1 MKIDDDTVP
10 NLFLITEFIS
20 YLQSNYNHLSNS
32 YFCEIIHKAWVD
44 RRPDGKYSITCDE
57 YDRKYYNSYCCG
69 VANLITSDLIPKLFN
84 ATFNAKYFW
93 VDDAYVG
100 FITNSLNVK
109 LNEITQ
115 VIINTKDKIR
125 KIHENFLF
133 ITNVERSD
141 AIFRNWEII
150 KQKNEKYNKAGN
162 KIDKRFWRKMLN

>member
-69 VANLITSDLIPKLFN
+69 VANLITSDLIPKLYGS
-84 ATFNAKYFW
+84 TFNAKYFW

-100 FITNSLNVK
+100 FITNSLDV
-109 LNEITQ
+109 EMIQ
-115 VIINTKDKIR
+115 INDYIVSDRERDRLKYER
-125 KIHENFLF
+125 FLF
-133 ITNVERSD
+133 FRDLETIEDILRIWELITKRYEFAFKMKK
-141 AIFRNWEII
+141 AIDMDFFEKII
-150 KQKNEKYNKAGN
+150 
-162 KIDKRFWRKMLN
+162 